1 VKETVFALLKAVLR
15 ERYPTKSEDH
25 LQRMQDQVVA
35 EQIEKWQWRKI
46 IEKMYDEEDFRQLEA
61 QVQYRI
67 NL

>member
-1 VKETVFALLKAVLR
+1 
-15 ERYPTKSEDH
+15 
-25 LQRMQDQVVA
+25 MQDQVVA

-61 QVQYRI
+61 QIQYRI